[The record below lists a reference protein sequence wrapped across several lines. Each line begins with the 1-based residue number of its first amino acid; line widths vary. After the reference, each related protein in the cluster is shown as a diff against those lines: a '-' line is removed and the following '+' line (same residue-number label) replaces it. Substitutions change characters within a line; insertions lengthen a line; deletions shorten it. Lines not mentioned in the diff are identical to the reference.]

1 MAKICKINRKM
12 GFIVKNTTKCGPLD
26 LLCPYRCRGCG
37 ELGEVLCECCK
48 NYITSEKINHCLK
61 CKKVINEKCQN
72 CNLPF
77 SATFVVGYRD
87 ELIGALAEEYKF
99 FGVRKLGK
107 ILTEILDD
115 YLPDF
120 SGDVVIV
127 PLPTIQKHVRERG
140 VDHTYQIAKRLAKRR
155 GWKTEKLLLRNKN
168 TVQLGADM
176 DKRRRQ
182 AKEAFLFHGEIN
194 ENKTYVLFDDIWT
207 TGASMMEA
215 GRIFKKMGAKKI
227 VAVVFAT
234 NRQGKRPEIRR

>member
-1 MAKICKINRKM
+1 M
-12 GFIVKNTTKCGPLD
+12 
-26 LLCPYRCRGCG
+26 
-37 ELGEVLCECCK
+37 
-48 NYITSEKINHCLK
+48 
-61 CKKVINEKCQN
+61 
-72 CNLPF
+72 
-77 SATFVVGYRD
+77 
-87 ELIGALAEEYKF
+87 
-99 FGVRKLGK
+99 
-107 ILTEILDD
+107 
-115 YLPDF
+115 
-120 SGDVVIV
+120 
-127 PLPTIQKHVRERG
+127 RERG
-140 VDHTYQIAKRLAKRR
+140 IDHTYQIAKRLAKMR

-207 TGASMMEA
+207 TGASMTEA